1 MTGGTGMR
9 TMRRHTMRSACALAV
24 WVALFATA
32 RAGAEPYQLIAV
44 YTPVIGTARDI
55 RLVLTK
61 DTLLPDGAEGYR
73 LARIVV
79 HFKEDA
85 LAATTLSA
93 FSRFEFR
100 VTVGQQAPDR
110 PLPVEAT
117 ELEAHPDQEIPLLEW
132 TGDGQRDPR
141 TLLNFEV
148 RSIYTADFLCTQERA
163 LRNREGEEV
172 PVHPWNAWHLPEPA
186 GRPEDSWSAGA
197 PPASAASP
205 SHDGGSAPRPRLL
218 RAEGGGPLILF
229 TFCKG
234 PSGEDL
240 NDTRNWDLLVPERKS
255 DPDALAVFR
264 FEDLPA
270 DAKAP
275 DVRRRHKRA
284 LVERLATRLNQFPS
298 RYGQATVDP
307 TAEDYD
313 KALLYVRDE
322 YPLSILKAGG
332 AVKLEEESSGQVRPL
347 ADQLDQKSQVLLS
360 LEHDLCIELPSE
372 GLLKPPWFFEL
383 EVEREGEAN
392 GAKTLDVQLTF
403 RHGCTRVLAVPW
415 KDLLDQQVTFR
426 IVFRYPG
433 ADDLVVYRHAFH
445 VYNFGLITIFPVA
458 SEILGAATGASSKD
472 IESSSV
478 IPISWALSVG
488 GDRSNSYAVT
498 FPFILGVNTRSAPRL
513 AEYIALAPSVSV
525 IAGDAS
531 QAPHFAF
538 GFGVNL
544 ARAFH
549 FGYAW
554 APDSSSNYVLIGVA
568 IPELLPLLSGLGGSP
583 GARP

>member
-1 MTGGTGMR
+1 
-9 TMRRHTMRSACALAV
+9 MRRHAMRSACVLSV

-44 YTPVIGTARDI
+44 YTPVAGTARDI

-73 LARIVV
+73 LARIVA

-93 FSRFEFR
+93 FKRFEFR
-100 VTVGQQAPDR
+100 VTVGQRAPDR

-141 TLLNFEV
+141 TVLNFEV

-172 PVHPWNAWHLPEPA
+172 PVQPWNAWRFPK
-186 GRPEDSWSAGA
+186 
-197 PPASAASP
+197 SAAAP
-205 SHDGGSAPRPRLL
+205 THDEERAPRPRLL

-234 PSGEDL
+234 LSGEDL

-255 DPDALAVFR
+255 DALAVFR

-270 DAKAP
+270 EAKAP

-313 KALLYVRDE
+313 KALLYIRDE
-322 YPLSILKAGG
+322 YPFSILKAGG

-360 LEHDLCIELPSE
+360 LEHDLCIELPTE
-372 GLLKPPWFFEL
+372 GLLKPPWAFKL
-383 EVEREGEAN
+383 EVGGEGAAK

-403 RHGCTRVLAVPW
+403 RHGCTRVLAVAW
-415 KDLLDQQVTFR
+415 KDFLDQQVTFR

-433 ADDLVVYRHAFH
+433 ADELVIYRHTFH

-498 FPFILGVNTRSAPRL
+498 FPFVLGVNTRSAPRL
-513 AEYIALAPSVSV
+513 AEYIALAPSVSL
-525 IAGDAS
+525 IAGDAT
-531 QAPHFAF
+531 QAPHLAF
-538 GFGVNL
+538 GVGLNL

-583 GARP
+583 GAPP